1 MPAPRQQ
8 TLTRIIPPRRLR
20 RQKVQFN
27 QRNPLDAVYWMPKMS
42 QFTKFVP
49 MGPCGANTFA
59 RELAGWDENLPDF
72 HGAKTKLPASI
83 Y

>member
-8 TLTRIIPPRRLR
+8 TWTRIIPPRRLR

-42 QFTKFVP
+42 QFTKFVQA
-49 MGPCGANTFA
+49 GAGIRA
-59 RELAGWDENLPDF
+59 RGMDENLPDF
-72 HGAKTKLPASI
+72 HGAKTNAPASI

>member
-1 MPAPRQQ
+1 MPASRQQ

-42 QFTKFVP
+42 QFTKFVLT
-49 MGPCGANTFA
+49 GPGGADIWSA
-59 RELAGWDENLPDF
+59 SAQDGENLPDF
-72 HGAKTKLPASI
+72 HGAKTKPPASI